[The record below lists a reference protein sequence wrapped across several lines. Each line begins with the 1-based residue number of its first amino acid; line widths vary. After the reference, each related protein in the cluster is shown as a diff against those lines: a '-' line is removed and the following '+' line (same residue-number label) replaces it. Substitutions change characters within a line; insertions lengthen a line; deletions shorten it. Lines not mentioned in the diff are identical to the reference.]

1 MSGIPTVRVGD
12 VLSLT
17 RRPVAIAIDREYEE
31 IGVRSF
37 GRGIFH
43 KDPVEGGALIKKKV
57 FRIMPGDLVISNV
70 FAWEGAVAVASEDER
85 GRIGSHRFMTFVPT
99 DDSIDTTWASW
110 FFRSEPGLE
119 LIRRASPG
127 SAGRNRT
134 LAISRFEALEIPL
147 PPIDEQRRVASRLDS
162 ISARRARLEALSS
175 SSDETSQAL
184 GVSITSRLDL
194 SEMEKREL
202 GWTRVPLGSVIT
214 QADEAVAVEP
224 SRLYPNLGIRSFGN
238 GVFRKA
244 DIDGGATSA
253 RVLHRVH
260 AGQFIYSRLFA
271 FEGAYG
277 QVTDEFEGH
286 FVSNEFPTFD
296 TDAKSIDVTWLVTHL
311 RSPEHWRDLAANSKG
326 LGVRRQRVPV
336 EAVLAYDV
344 WLPPIEQQREMVRV
358 LVALGATRVVR
369 SVAEQKVE
377 ALLPAAL
384 NDAFLPAAG
393 PA

>member
-1 MSGIPTVRVGD
+1 VRVGD
-12 VLSLT
+12 VLSLE
-17 RRPVAIAIDREYEE
+17 RLPVEPDLDREYVTVG
-31 IGVRSF
+31 IRSF
-37 GRGIFH
+37 GRGLFH
-43 KDPVEGGALIKKKV
+43 YDPQL
-57 FRIMPGDLVISNV
+57 GDDLGSLRFFKLKPHRLVISNIK
-70 FAWEGAVAVASEDER
+70 AWEGAVAVSGQDDR
-85 GRIGSHRFMTFVPT
+85 GCLGSNRFLSYAPVDDRIDVA
-99 DDSIDTTWASW
+99 WARW
-110 FFRSEPGLE
+110 FFLSEAGLR
-119 LIRRASPG
+119 LLQTASPG
-127 SAGRNRT
+127 SADRNRT

-162 ISARRARLEALSS
+162 ISARRAELNSLSS
-175 SSDETSQAL
+175 LSDEMRQAL
-184 GVSITSRLDL
+184 GVSITSRPDL
-194 SEMEKREL
+194 SETERREL

-214 QADEAVAVEP
+214 EADEAVAVEP

-238 GVFRKA
+238 GAFRKA

-277 QVTDEFEGH
+277 QVTNEFEGH

-336 EAVLAYDV
+336 EAVLAYHV
-344 WLPPIEQQREMVRV
+344 WLPPMAQQRQMVGV
-358 LVALGATRVVR
+358 LVGLGTARVAR
-369 SVAEQKVE
+369 SAAEQKVE